1 MEDSGVLKTT
11 TFGGFDKKS
20 VLAYIDSLN
29 EQFHTAEA
37 DYRAKLGEYAKA
49 QDSQLAHIKRLEA
62 QLADQ
67 EGKLAAVAEELEK
80 ERALHRQTLESVSGM
95 EERNA
100 ALQKQVSDGERELQI
115 QLERCRQLQFKAE
128 SLDYKSKKYDEMSG
142 QIGDALL
149 EAKRSAEAIVEEA
162 KGKAAEIVAQAHEYM
177 RGFYSE
183 LSTFKGD
190 SARLRKSI
198 EEILFVLNDR
208 IDVMQ
213 EVVRQVEKRFE
224 PKNGLEYTEE
234 APGEPFPPEPG
245 DEAGYLGGPEQN
257 A

>member
-1 MEDSGVLKTT
+1 MEDIGVFKTT

-20 VLAYIDSLN
+20 VLTYIDSLN
-29 EQFHTAEA
+29 EQHHQAQEEA
-37 DYRAKLGEYAKA
+37 NAKLAEYAKA
-49 QDSQLAHIKRLEA
+49 QESQLAHIHHLEE

-67 EGKLAAVAEELEK
+67 EGKLNAVAEQLEQ
-80 ERALHRQTLESVSGM
+80 ERVQARQALEQI
-95 EERNA
+95 A
-100 ALQKQVSDGERELQI
+100 ALEEKNQALEKQVSDGERELQI

-128 SLDYKSKKYDEMSG
+128 SLDYKSKKYDAMSS

-149 EAKRSAEAIVEEA
+149 DAKRNADAIIA
-162 KGKAAEIVAQAHEYM
+162 DAQGKAEEITAQAHASM
-177 RGFYSE
+177 RRFQSE

-213 EVVRQVEKRFE
+213 EVVRQVEQRFSLQE
-224 PKNGLEYTEE
+224 TSPQD
-234 APGEPFPPEPG
+234 APNLPSSQAV
-245 DEAGYLGGPEQN
+245 DEAGQLGEIPGNAQN
-257 A
+257 